1 MPLEVIARFPAHLRG
16 AAFVAALLLAQLALT
31 GPVQSQSQSQSQDGV
46 SMPPAEPPPVQ
57 LAPSDVQPATPPPV
71 APPPAAPQP
80 SGRPGLIDKLGDL
93 LRDSAEG
100 VSSGLKD
107 TQQRIQDINKGT
119 VDTLTSI
126 PVAGFASGRSLCP
139 VSANGSP
146 DCYAATEKLCKDKGY
161 NAGRS
166 LDTETAE
173 TCNPRIY
180 VPGYKRKEGDCR
192 METFV
197 TRAACQ

>member
-1 MPLEVIARFPAHLRG
+1 MPLKAIARFPANLR
-16 AAFVAALLLAQLALT
+16 AAALVAALLLGQFALT
-31 GPVQSQSQSQSQDGV
+31 DRVRSQDGGT
-46 SMPPAEPPPVQ
+46 MPSAEPPPASLV
-57 LAPSDVQPATPPPV
+57 PQPQPPTE
-71 APPPAAPQP
+71 APPAAAQ
-80 SGRPGLIDKLGDL
+80 STGGTGLIDKLGNL

-107 TQQRIQDINKGT
+107 TTQRIQDINKGT

-126 PVAGFASGRSLCP
+126 PVGGFASGRSLCHP
-139 VSANGSP
+139 AANGSP

-161 NAGRS
+161 NTGRS
-166 LDTETAE
+166 LDTESAE

-180 VPGYKRKEGDCR
+180 MPGYKRKEGDCKL
-192 METFV
+192 ETFV

>member
-1 MPLEVIARFPAHLRG
+1 MPLKAIARFSASFRG
-16 AAFVAALLLAQLALT
+16 AALVAALLLGQLALT
-31 GPVQSQSQSQSQDGV
+31 ERVQSQDGV
-46 SMPPAEPPPVQ
+46 STPPAEPPPAS
-57 LAPSDVQPATPPPV
+57 L
-71 APPPAAPQP
+71 APQP
-80 SGRPGLIDKLGDL
+80 PAEAPPDAAQSSGRPGLIDKLGDL

-107 TQQRIQDINKGT
+107 TQQRLQDINKGT

-139 VSANGSP
+139 RSSNGAP

-161 NAGRS
+161 NGGRS
-166 LDTETAE
+166 LDTESAE

-180 VPGYKRKEGDCR
+180 LPGYQRKEGDCKL
-192 METFV
+192 ETFV